1 MKDKAHNSHDGHESF
16 QNRLFLASF
25 DSRDGISWG
34 RTSRAI
40 TPALGGLK
48 KGIFMVDLFVFTL
61 LGHLADRRRVRL
73 LLYSLL
79 VLLTPTCLLCNFFM

>member
-34 RTSRAI
+34 RTSWDKP
-40 TPALGGLK
+40 PALVGLK
-48 KGIFMVDLFVFTL
+48 KGIFH
-61 LGHLADRRRVRL
+61 G
-73 LLYSLL
+73 
-79 VLLTPTCLLCNFFM
+79 

>member
-34 RTSRAI
+34 RTSWAKP
-40 TPALGGLK
+40 PALGGLK
-48 KGIFMVDLFVFTL
+48 KGIFH
-61 LGHLADRRRVRL
+61 G
-73 LLYSLL
+73 
-79 VLLTPTCLLCNFFM
+79 